1 MRAKSGLLKGLNPPM
16 AVTAMTIIALFLLAG
31 AFRPELAA
39 ESFTGLRDYIIAG
52 FKWYYILVVA
62 LFFFWLLSDSRLLD
76 YTSSNPREW

>member
-52 FKWYYILVVA
+52 FKWY
-62 LFFFWLLSDSRLLD
+62 
-76 YTSSNPREW
+76 